1 MHTLEELLARSITR
15 RRNMDMHIIHILVVA
30 SMLVVEYS
38 YTYCPLT
45 CFKDEGLS
53 QLGMQFA
60 WCVIEGTDL
69 RRARM
74 HEARPKSHNP

>member
-1 MHTLEELLARSITR
+1 MRSTTR
-15 RRNMDMHIIHILVVA
+15 RRNMDMHIIHIVA
-30 SMLVVEYS
+30 SMLVEYS
-38 YTYCPLT
+38 YTTYCPLT

-74 HEARPKSHNP
+74 HEARAKSHNP